1 MNKAD
6 VLNLLEKYLAENYV
20 EPEPPPEGVIILHGA
35 KFSVGRTEE
44 KKPDKYDGFK
54 GAIIWQ
60 IDKMLDKLELEG
72 TFGQYVRDLIKKK
85 GLTEVEVYKRAQID
99 RRIFSKIRRYR
110 NYTPSER
117 TIWAIC
123 FALELTLD
131 EALELLGRAGYTFSK
146 NNKEDMVIQFFFEN
160 KIYDI
165 FLINEILD
173 HYGFK
178 ALGDSIL

>member
-1 MNKAD
+1 MDKAD
-6 VLNLLEKYLAENYV
+6 VLKLLEKYLAENYV
-20 EPEPPPEGVIILHGA
+20 EPEPTEF
-35 KFSVGRTEE
+35 KFSIGRTPEE

-72 TFGQYVRDLIKKK
+72 TFGQYVRDLIKQK

-131 EALELLGRAGYTFSK
+131 EALELLGKAGYTFSD
-146 NNKEDMVIQFFFEN
+146 NNKEYMIIKFFFEN
-160 KIYDI
+160 KIYDL

-173 HYGFK
+173 HYGLRP
-178 ALGDSIL
+178 LGDSIF

>member
-6 VLNLLEKYLAENYV
+6 VLKLLEKYLAENYI
-20 EPEPPPEGVIILHGA
+20 EPEPTEF
-35 KFSVGRTEE
+35 KFSIGRSPEE

-72 TFGQYVRDLIKKK
+72 TFGQYVRDLIKQK

-131 EALELLGRAGYTFSK
+131 EALELLGKAGYTFSD
-146 NNKEDMVIQFFFEN
+146 NNKEDMISELLPP
-160 KIYDI
+160 I
-165 FLINEILD
+165 EA
-173 HYGFK
+173 G
-178 ALGDSIL
+178 AS